1 MESYPPTLGVT
12 LYSARMFGFRIVALL
27 TLVTTMFHLQNDPAG
42 AAATTRM
49 LTKRRL
55 ARQTADGT
63 TCACF
68 NYPLIGGE
76 GGAPPYNLHRPFPS
90 GILTTKFE
98 KGLFCQMEHHSCKV
112 HNFYSKLILRP
123 LKLFDMEKIAIH
135 KSSVIVILAL
145 SFKKHYF

>member
-63 TCACF
+63 TCAHIVSSTLLCLGF
-68 NYPLIGGE
+68 FGRWGG
-76 GGAPPYNLHRPFPS
+76 GGVLRSTVPFAKALS
-90 GILTTKFE
+90 QRNINNKIR
-98 KGLFCQMEHHSCKV
+98 K
-112 HNFYSKLILRP
+112 RP
-123 LKLFDMEKIAIH
+123 LLPNGT
-135 KSSVIVILAL
+135 SQL
-145 SFKKHYF
+145 

>member
-1 MESYPPTLGVT
+1 MSRLLCRMESYPPTLGVT

-76 GGAPPYNLHRPFPS
+76 GGGSTVQFA
-90 GILTTKFE
+90 
-98 KGLFCQMEHHSCKV
+98 Q
-112 HNFYSKLILRP
+112 
-123 LKLFDMEKIAIH
+123 
-135 KSSVIVILAL
+135 AL
-145 SFKKHYF
+145 SQRNINNKV

>member
-42 AAATTRM
+42 AAATTIM

-63 TCACF
+63 TCAHIVSITLLNLF
-68 NYPLIGGE
+68 FLVGGR
-76 GGAPPYNLHRPFPS
+76 AF
-90 GILTTKFE
+90 
-98 KGLFCQMEHHSCKV
+98 
-112 HNFYSKLILRP
+112 
-123 LKLFDMEKIAIH
+123 
-135 KSSVIVILAL
+135 
-145 SFKKHYF
+145 